1 MPNNEF
7 EKLTIGGNPIYA
19 RDSQARAD
27 IALLQAAYAGLTE
40 TDIIVGALP
49 SSGTANKIYRVPGTG
64 SYSDYMWDGT
74 QFVLM
79 ATYTVDGLQAQVGY
93 FVCSTAA
100 ATAAKEVTAASYVL
114 GNGGAVKIKMD
125 NANTAN
131 SVTLNINSQGAK
143 TLFYEGSEASK
154 YNSWKAGEIV
164 VVFYDGTNYQAF
176 NIGHDFAD
184 NIKSWSQKANDV
196 TSAMTDTVRTTA
208 GDESIDSDK
217 GGVLLGI
224 SPNTEFTPSKL
235 VSSGFNLLRLLSNNG
250 LCKETADEL
259 AWFFPVPHLVAT
271 NDSIGTA
278 SENNG
283 VLFTDS
289 EGTNLTPAVRF
300 QPIADGEPTAYTD
313 GSAAS
318 YVTKD
323 GRRHYVTSGIGWL
336 IVPKTE
342 ITWATTCAH
351 IGWSRRY
358 DEYVSPTDANDAG
371 TVIDLSALG
380 TMRTVGAGGSFIN
393 DFAERTDATH
403 MLLTTRVGRV
413 KPTWVRGELD
423 EETGLYTYTATVSG
437 IVNDGIAEFE
447 GASMPA
453 ITVNGTTLSYES
465 EESTAKDA
473 YVKYNL
479 ATVTT
484 ASKSVA
490 TAIANIEDWG
500 VEAVIATSGTAVVM
514 LQYSQGYPD
523 AVAALVASYEKTL
536 QVLVELIANLRADFN
551 GMREYLNKMGEIA
564 ALSVDSTDGY
574 TQMGQKV
581 FDICDGAP
589 QEYTLSTGLFRY
601 DVTNSVLYVAKA
613 IAKDNSGWA
622 IV

>member
-1 MPNNEF
+1 
-7 EKLTIGGNPIYA
+7 
-19 RDSQARAD
+19 
-27 IALLQAAYAGLTE
+27 
-40 TDIIVGALP
+40 
-49 SSGTANKIYRVPGTG
+49 
-64 SYSDYMWDGT
+64 
-74 QFVLM
+74 M
-79 ATYTVDGLQAQVGY
+79 ATKKEVQKQEADTRAKSRSTTAYVT
-93 FVCSTAA
+93 CSTAA
-100 ATAAKEVTAASYVL
+100 STKAKTVTIDGYELAP
-114 GNGGAVKIKMD
+114 GGSMKIKFD
-125 NANTAN
+125 NANTNA
-131 SVTLNINSQGAK
+131 SPTLNISGTGAK
-143 TLFYEGSEASK
+143 PLYYKGEQASSS
-154 YNSWKAGEIV
+154 NSWPAGATLEV
-164 VVFYDGTNYQAF
+164 YYDGEKYMANNVQGSGGSGGSATFATGQDVEDVAITNELTEDSTALVTSGGVKESLEKG
-176 NIGHDFAD
+176 NVVPAKAD

-196 TSAMTDTVRTTA
+196 TSAMTDTVRSTA
-208 GDESIDSDK
+208 GDESIDSDN

-289 EGTNLTPAVRF
+289 EGANLTPAVRF

-380 TMRTVGAGGSFIN
+380 TMRTVGAGGSFVN

-403 MLLTTRVGRV
+403 MLLTTRIGRV

-551 GMREYLNKMGEIA
+551 GMREYLNKMGKIA

>member
-7 EKLTIGGNPIYA
+7 EKMMIGGNPIYA

-40 TDIIVGALP
+40 SDIIVGTLP

-100 ATAAKEVTAASYVL
+100 ATAAKEVTAASYVI
-114 GNGGAVKIKMD
+114 GNGGAVKIKMN

-154 YNSWKAGEIV
+154 HNSWKAGEIV

-184 NIKSWSQKANDV
+184 NIKSWSKKANDV

-289 EGTNLTPAVRF
+289 EGVNLTPAVRF
-300 QPIADGEPTAYTD
+300 QPLADGEPTSYTD

-453 ITVNGTTLSYES
+453 ITVNGNTLSYES

-536 QVLVELIANLRADFN
+536 QVLVESIANLRADFN
-551 GMREYLNKMGEIA
+551 GMREYLNKMGAIA
-564 ALSVDSTDGY
+564 ALSVDSTNGY

-581 FDICDGAP
+581 FDTCDGAP
-589 QEYTLSTGLFRY
+589 QEYTLSTGLLRY
-601 DVTNSVLYVAKA
+601 DITNSRLYVAKA
-613 IAKDNSGWA
+613 IAMDNSGWA

>member
-40 TDIIVGALP
+40 SDIIVGTLP
-49 SSGTANKIYRVPGTG
+49 GSGTANKIYRVPGTG

-114 GNGGAVKIKMD
+114 GNGGAVKIKMN

-184 NIKSWSQKANDV
+184 NIKSWGQKANDV

-289 EGTNLTPAVRF
+289 EGANLTPAVRF
-300 QPIADGEPTAYTD
+300 QPLADGEPTAYTD

-380 TMRTVGAGGSFIN
+380 TMRTVGMGGSFVN

-403 MLLTTRVGRV
+403 MLLTTRIGRV
-413 KPTWVRGELD
+413 KPTWVRGELN

-484 ASKSVA
+484 ASKSLA

-536 QVLVELIANLRADFN
+536 QVLVEIVAYIRADFN

-564 ALSVDSTDGY
+564 ALSVESTNGY

-601 DVTNSVLYVAKA
+601 DITNSVLYVAKA
-613 IAKDNSGWA
+613 VKKDNTGWA